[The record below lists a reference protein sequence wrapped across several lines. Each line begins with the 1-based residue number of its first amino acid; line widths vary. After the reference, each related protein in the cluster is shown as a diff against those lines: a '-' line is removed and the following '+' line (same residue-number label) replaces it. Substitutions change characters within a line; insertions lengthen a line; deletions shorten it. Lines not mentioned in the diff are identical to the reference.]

1 MTNISQNPQFNHFVS
16 GQFTGAARD
25 QQINRQEGQQLLQ
38 AVNQME
44 LSSQDRTYVEGMIQS
59 LQNATTGR
67 GLLGGERATTI
78 SPQNRQILENL
89 SQSNEMAAQLLNA
102 FEASAVVANQ
112 VDPAAIENAVRSALQ
127 ESDGDPASV
136 QFATPT
142 LQATQAEEVLPVQR
156 MRPASQNALT
166 QPEWYLNQYNTG
178 LPTSQGDCGPT
189 SAAMVARS
197 FGYAMDLS
205 ETAAVDTARTEANG
219 PRTGRVA
226 ISEDQLSLAVREMTG
241 QNIQQVGNTED
252 FRAGDEARLAQSI
265 RDSLQQGLRPVLL
278 SAQSQEGDQAARH
291 YMVIAGEDPSRPGN
305 FLIADPAQT
314 FLNEFGEEPFTSISD
329 PRIQTAG
336 NNNAPAD
343 NVWVR
348 SVGIEDLASY
358 LRETERT
365 DNVGSALLSYGRV
378 Q

>member
-1 MTNISQNPQFNHFVS
+1 MSSISQNPQFNTFVS
-16 GQFTGAARD
+16 GQFTGAAQD

-38 AVNQME
+38 AISQME
-44 LSSQDRTYVEGMIQS
+44 LSSQDRAYVEGMIQS
-59 LQNATTGR
+59 LQNATTTR
-67 GLLGGERATTI
+67 GVLGGERATSI

-89 SQSNEMAAQLLNA
+89 SQSNAMAAQLLNA
-102 FEASAVVANQ
+102 FDAPAQVSTPVDSEAI
-112 VDPAAIENAVRSALQ
+112 DNAVRMAL
-127 ESDGDPASV
+127 EAGDGDPAGV
-136 QFATPT
+136 QFAPPTP
-142 LQATQAEEVLPVQR
+142 QAAQAQEIPTVQR
-156 MRPASQNALT
+156 MRSASQNALT

-197 FGYAMDLS
+197 FGYATDLS
-205 ETAAVDTARTEANG
+205 ETEAVDTARTAANG

-226 ISEDQLSLAVREMTG
+226 ISEAQLSQAVREMTG
-241 QNIQQVGNTED
+241 QNIQQVGDTER

-265 RDSLQQGLRPVLL
+265 RESLQQGLRPVLL
-278 SAQSQEGDQAARH
+278 SAQSQEGNQDARH

-314 FLNEFGEEPFTSISD
+314 FLNEFGEAPFTSVSD

-336 NNNAPAD
+336 NNSAPAD
-343 NVWVR
+343 RVWVR
-348 SVGIEDLASY
+348 SVGMEDLASY
-358 LRETERT
+358 LRETEET